1 MFSPL
6 LSPTP
11 RPLLHED
18 LPLAAG
24 AEGAFC
30 RLVANLFDKAEGAAL
45 VAWAEARGFAPT
57 GGAYPATYRDNDR
70 LVVDDP
76 ALAAA
81 LFVRLRP
88 ALPEVLVRGGATW
101 ALDTLNPRLRA
112 CRYRDGQAFA
122 VHRDGPWCPDD
133 TRRTWLT
140 VMLYLD
146 DADSFAGGLTRFVD
160 GPSGAATLT
169 TIAPRRGAAV
179 VFDHTLWHEGQPV
192 TSGTKRVLRTDV
204 LYRRIGGVATRSTL
218 GHRGYVWCL
227 TTAPDGTL
235 VSGGRDGRIVAWPV
249 AWPSGGHANTHELR
263 THPATVTALAW
274 SDGLWSA
281 DRRGTIRSPTT
292 SFTAHEGATLALL
305 TLADGRVASAGADG
319 RVRIWRADGTCTADW
334 HAHDGWVWGLAA
346 APDGALVSV
355 GEDGRVATIG
365 AACTHVELG
374 VPLRCVTHAGGRRV
388 VGAADGR
395 LFVAGERPR
404 AAHIGPVR
412 AALGLPWGG
421 LATAGE
427 DGLVRVEDAD
437 GVEVSRWRHPDM
449 AVALAASGGGV
460 ASASYDGTVRWAP
473 GLTCVGGP
481 SFR

>member
-1 MFSPL
+1 MISPL

-11 RPLLHED
+11 RTLLHED
-18 LPLAAG
+18 LPLVG
-24 AEGAFC
+24 GPEGALC

-57 GGAYPATYRDNDR
+57 GSAYPATYRDNDR

-81 LFVRLRP
+81 LFARLRP
-88 ALPEVLVRGGATW
+88 ALPDVLVRDGATW

-146 DADSFAGGLTRFVD
+146 GAGAFTGGLTRFVH
-160 GPSGAATLT
+160 GPSGATTLT
-169 TIAPRRGAAV
+169 TIVPRRGSAV
-179 VFDHTLWHEGQPV
+179 VFDHSLWHEGQPV

-204 LYRRIGGVATRSTL
+204 LYRRVDGVAARATV

-235 VSGGRDGRIVAWPV
+235 VSGGRDGRIVAWPGRGDE
-249 AWPSGGHANTHELR
+249 STRELR
-263 THPATVTALAW
+263 THPSTVTALAW

-281 DRRGTIRSPTT
+281 DRRGTIRSPTA
-292 SFTAHEGATLALL
+292 SFTGHAGATLALL
-305 TLADGRVASAGADG
+305 ALADGRVASAGADG
-319 RVRIWRADGTCTADW
+319 HVRMWRADGTNTADW
-334 HAHDGWVWGLAA
+334 HAHDGWVWGLAEA
-346 APDGALVSV
+346 SDGALVSV
-355 GEDGRVATIG
+355 GEDGCVTAIG
-365 AACTHVELG
+365 AACTRVALG

-395 LFVAGERPR
+395 LFVASERPR
-404 AAHIGPVR
+404 AAHVGPVR
-412 AALGLPWGG
+412 AVLGLPSGG

-449 AVALAASGGGV
+449 AVALAVSGGRV

-473 GLTCVGGP
+473 GVACAGGAVW
-481 SFR
+481 